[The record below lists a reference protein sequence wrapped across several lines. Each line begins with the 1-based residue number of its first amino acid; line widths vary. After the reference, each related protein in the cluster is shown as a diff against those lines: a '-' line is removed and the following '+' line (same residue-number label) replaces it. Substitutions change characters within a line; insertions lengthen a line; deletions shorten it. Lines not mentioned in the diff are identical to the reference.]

1 MLEYADDI
9 IINIGEDGSNSGLS
23 IWGNIVGQ
31 LSAQTD
37 LYTLLSGSNQVLSY
51 NEPSYLLTLSN
62 GNVVS
67 LSALANQQTFLN
79 LLSTQTIAF
88 SSLRILEKITAK
100 NAKIDNLEVNN
111 NVNVGGTVFTGT
123 TAIVLGTY
131 YNTIG
136 NNVNQE
142 FILPHNLG
150 TRDVSVVVRELSSN
164 RIIYPDVQAI
174 TLSSV
179 KISFTSVPTSSAYG
193 VSIFAGVPSTRVTAF
208 GSDFLNREIAN
219 TIFVTVSGN
228 DNNSGRDQYNS
239 LRTIKKACEI
249 AHNARVNSFNDPA
262 VKFTIM
268 VGTGDFYEENPV
280 YVPPNA
286 SIIGDNLRRC
296 SIIPLNKQFDI
307 LWMDTSTYAWG
318 FTFREHLD
326 GSAGAAFPVLSN
338 PLLTAIAFKNLRT
351 PFVRRL
357 FNFNREKCAR
367 DVGFI
372 LSAVQIDLI
381 NGNNNESVFNGQ
393 SYYNGAVSRLSADQ
407 ILPTAL
413 ALDYAKSLVLA
424 ATNVYAP
431 LDAPGIHLAFNTI
444 TGIITGGV
452 NNFSYSIYTPT
463 PTALMAAQLIE
474 AQTENIKSDVLSY
487 VDTAFSV
494 YKWRKPFVTTS
505 PYVQGAS
512 SITRAL
518 NPLLQKPVLV
528 NQTLSNTVVT
538 SGSKSLSSVYESFD
552 TVINII
558 SGGKDNYTNKTY
570 TTQSDTSFVID
581 AITKYE
587 PFIKKA
593 VLSHVISLYPSLTG
607 TIETTCHRDLGFIL
621 SGVRIDLQQNNNTKS
636 IINGQFYYDGMDLS
650 VLPEEQIEP
659 TVYALLKAKQ
669 ITTDAILGNFIK
681 NSAPQS
687 LTSIFSA
694 VNTVAK
700 IIESGPGSYP
710 AINFTP
716 ATDVATAVNL
726 LLKHEQYIRNE
737 TVAYVRSVYPN
748 LTGIDTKCNRD
759 VGYILSGIRIDIVN
773 GNNAASIRNG
783 QFYQGGALPSDQVAP
798 TIDAVNYIKTLAEY
812 VVTGN
817 YEKPYAPLTAPN
829 ISNLIDTTIGVINN
843 GIGSFVP
850 ASFTRTLDTTKAVDL
865 LRLNRGYIQDK
876 TLEFLDVQ
884 YPDLVYDKKLCYRDV
899 SFILSGVQTDLE
911 NGNNNE
917 SFRSGKFYYIGQ
929 TGNSL
934 VFPEEQRFPTVA
946 AMEEVKRLAQY
957 VVTGIYDD
965 RSDID
970 RCIDTIN
977 NIIVRGPGTG
987 TLTVS
992 SIMPGALQAAQYI
1005 EQNKTF
1011 IQKELIGYLNTVY
1024 PGLNY
1029 DKTLCERDVGF
1040 ILSAVRLDIQT
1051 GSNVEGIRAGEAY
1064 YNGMQLY
1071 LPDAQIA
1078 PTVAAFNYVKRLA
1091 KFVSQ
1096 DKSVEGLGAG
1106 AGMRVDGRDAE
1117 GFLRSFVLDSY
1128 TQFNEGGKGIHILN
1142 NGYAQLVS
1150 IFTICCTEGML
1161 CETGG
1166 SCSINT
1172 SNCSFGLSGLVA
1184 TGKSPIAVLSGSL
1197 VANPFGGTTITIENV
1212 EGTIINPDSGYYS
1225 PSAPIDT
1232 RRIAFVPYNGMIFTI
1247 GNDPTLYII
1256 DGSPVLDPITN
1267 TYSLDTTVN
1276 IRTNYEPGTTVRF
1289 YIRSTITAS
1298 AHTFEYIG
1306 SGTLLA
1312 NAVPA
1317 LGGVTVPDDEAV
1329 FGDGGVVF
1337 FTSTNQAGNFRVGQ
1351 GFTVVQETGT
1361 IEGQVFERS
1370 IITLVTPITLALE

>member
-1 MLEYADDI
+1 MLEYADDVVVD
-9 IINIGEDGSNSGLS
+9 IGEPGLNTGLG
-23 IWGNIVGQ
+23 IWGSIVGQ
-31 LSAQTD
+31 LSSQTD
-37 LYTLLSGSNQVLSY
+37 LFTILSGSKQFLSY
-51 NEPSYLLTLSN
+51 DAASYLLTLSN
-62 GNVVS
+62 GNIVS

-79 LLSTQTIAF
+79 LLSTQSISI
-88 SSLRILEKITAK
+88 SSLRVLDSLKAK
-100 NAKIDNLEVNN
+100 NTEIDNLIVNN
-111 NVNVGGTVFTGT
+111 NVNVGGTIFTGT

-136 NNVNQE
+136 NNTNQE

-164 RIIYPDVQAI
+164 RIIYPTVEALELNSI
-174 TLSSV
+174 
-179 KISFTSVPTSSAYG
+179 KISFNSIPSLSAYG
-193 VSIFAGVPSTRVTAF
+193 VSVFAGVPSTRVTAF
-208 GSDFLNREIAN
+208 GSDLLNREIAN
-219 TIFVTVSGN
+219 TIFVTVSGD
-228 DNNSGRDQYNS
+228 DNNSGRDQYSS
-239 LRTIKKACEI
+239 LKTIKKACEI

-268 VGTGDFYEENPV
+268 VGTGDFYENNPI
-280 YVPPNA
+280 YVPPNV

-296 SIIPLNKQFDI
+296 SIIPLNKQLDI

-318 FTFREHLD
+318 FTFREHLE

-338 PLLTAIAFKNLRT
+338 PLLTSIAFKNLRT
-351 PFVRRL
+351 PFVRRTL
-357 FNFNREKCAR
+357 NFNREKCTR
-367 DVGFI
+367 DLGFI
-372 LSAVQIDLI
+372 LSAVQTDII
-381 NGNNNESVFNGQ
+381 NGNNTESVFNGQ
-393 SYYNGAVSRLSADQ
+393 FYYNGVITLPADQ
-407 ILPTAL
+407 IAPTVDAL
-413 ALDYAKSLVLA
+413 EYAKTRVLA
-424 ATNVYAP
+424 SISTYAP
-431 LDAPGIHLAFNTI
+431 ADAPGVHIAFNTV
-444 TGIITGGV
+444 TSIITGGV
-452 NNFSYSIYTPT
+452 NNYTYIVYPPS

-474 AQTENIKSDVLSY
+474 AQTENIKRDVLSY
-487 VDTAFSV
+487 LDNKYSL

-518 NPLLQKPVLV
+518 PPILQRPVLI
-528 NQTLSNTVVT
+528 NQALSNTVST
-538 SGSKSLSSVYESFD
+538 SGNKSLSSVYESFD

-558 SGGKDNYTNKTY
+558 SGGKDNYVNKTY
-570 TTQSDTSFVID
+570 TTQSDTNFVID

-587 PFIKKA
+587 PYIKKA

-607 TIETTCHRDLGFIL
+607 TIETTCTRDLGFIL
-621 SGVRIDLQQNNNTKS
+621 SGVKIDLQQNNNTKS
-636 IINGQFYYDGMDLS
+636 IINGEFYYDGMDLS

-694 VNTVAK
+694 VDTVAK
-700 IIESGPGSYP
+700 IIESGPTGYP
-710 AINFTP
+710 AITFTP
-716 ATDVATAVNL
+716 AADASVAVDL
-726 LLKHEQYIRNE
+726 LLKHEEYIRNE
-737 TVAYVRSVYPN
+737 TVAYVKSVYPN

-759 VGYILSGIRIDIVN
+759 VGYILSGVRIDIVN
-773 GNNAASIRNG
+773 GNNTASIRSG

-812 VVTGN
+812 VITGN
-817 YEKPYAPLTAPN
+817 YEKPYAVLTAPN
-829 ISNLIDTTIGVINN
+829 ISNLIDTTINVINN
-843 GIGSFVP
+843 GISSFIP
-850 ASFTRTLDTTKAVDL
+850 ASFARTLDTTKAVDL

-884 YPDLVYDKKLCYRDV
+884 YPDLNYDKKLCYRDV
-899 SFILSGVQTDLE
+899 SYILSGVQTDLE

-929 TGNSL
+929 TGNDL
-934 VFPEEQRFPTVA
+934 VFPDEQRFPTVV

-957 VVTGIYDD
+957 VVTGTYDD
-965 RSDID
+965 RTDID
-970 RCIDTIN
+970 RCVDTIN
-977 NIIVRGPGTG
+977 DIIVRGPGTG
-987 TLTVS
+987 TPVVS
-992 SIMPGALQAAQYI
+992 SIMPGALQTAQYL

-1024 PGLNY
+1024 PGLEY
-1029 DKTLCERDVGF
+1029 DKVKCERDVGF
-1040 ILSAVRLDIQT
+1040 ILSAIQLDVQT
-1051 GSNVEGIRAGEAY
+1051 GSNTEGIRAGEAY

-1071 LPDAQIA
+1071 LPETQIA

-1106 AGMRVDGRDAE
+1106 AGMRIDGGDAE

-1161 CETGG
+1161 CESGG

-1184 TGKSPIAVLSGSL
+1184 LGKSPVAVLSGSL
-1197 VANPFGGTTITIENV
+1197 LANPFGDIVVNIDNV
-1212 EGTIINPDSGYYS
+1212 QGTIINPDSGYYA
-1225 PSAPIDT
+1225 PGAPIDT
-1232 RRIAFVPYNGMIFTI
+1232 RRIAFVPYNGMLFTI
-1247 GNDPTLYII
+1247 GNDPTLYVI

-1267 TYSLDTTVN
+1267 SYTVETTQN

-1306 SGTLLA
+1306 SGISLA

-1317 LGGVTVPDDEAV
+1317 LGGVTTPDDEAV
-1329 FGDGGVVF
+1329 FENGGVVF

-1370 IITLVTPITLALE
+1370 IITLVTPIALALE